1 MERAVKSPDLYQ
13 LMDLVFLVIETPRIM
28 NRVKE
33 LLRAFLTRMVQ
44 TASVLGAQTPVAGW
58 DEWSGARVSSIW
70 IPPTSL
76 KIRVNGSSTKPPYSG
91 GWLRDSPVRTPNS
104 VDDGYSLA
112 PRHQPL
118 STRKLLSGFRAWAF
132 GPGFLFSIREQ

>member
-1 MERAVKSPDLYQ
+1 
-13 LMDLVFLVIETPRIM
+13 MDLVFLVIETPRIM

-70 IPPTSL
+70 IPSYLPEDPSQRL
-76 KIRVNGSSTKPPYSG
+76 FNQAALF
-91 GWLRDSPVRTPNS
+91 GWLAKGFTYPDSKQR
-104 VDDGYSLA
+104 
-112 PRHQPL
+112 
-118 STRKLLSGFRAWAF
+118 
-132 GPGFLFSIREQ
+132 